1 MVSLLN
7 SNNIVRR
14 VIEIGGSLYIALPKG
29 WTKVYN
35 IKRGDTVY
43 LTIDKIGNLIVSK
56 AAKSIPR
63 KITIT
68 ADMTVKERLIAAYL
82 KGYDIIQIR
91 AKELTEK
98 IRASIEDALRFL
110 VGLEVVEESRN
121 NIVLQCLGT
130 DTIDLCSLVRR
141 MVTLVRS
148 MIDDAFSA
156 IYDNNMELLN
166 LVIQRDDKVDRL
178 YFFIVR
184 QVRRLIYNHEQLI
197 ASKLTPL
204 DLMDLRLFAKTIE
217 EIADCCE
224 RILLDY
230 SRLRSKEPNLLEEL
244 VSYIRESKDSLL
256 TVFDNAIKSFLNKDI
271 DLALRVKKALASL
284 REGLHE
290 MKISDVPRALL
301 LTKIDHIFALIE
313 DIVDLITT

>member
-1 MVSLLN
+1 MS
-7 SNNIVRR
+7 SRNIMRK

-35 IKRGDTVY
+35 IKRGDMVY
-43 LTIDKIGNLIVSK
+43 LTIDEVGNLIISK
-56 AAKSIPR
+56 TTKNMPR

-68 ADMTVKERLIAAYL
+68 ADMAVKERLIAAYL
-82 KGYDIIQIR
+82 KGYDVIQIR

-98 IRASIEDALRFL
+98 IRASVEDALRFL

-121 NIVLQCLGT
+121 NMVLQCLGT

-141 MVTLVRS
+141 MVMLVRS

-156 IYDNNMELLN
+156 ICDDNTELLN

-184 QVRRLIYNHEQLI
+184 QVRRLIYNHEQLT

-230 SRLRSKEPNLLEEL
+230 SRLRSKEPRLLKDL
-244 VSYIRESKDSLL
+244 VSYIRESKDSILV
-256 TVFDNAIKSFLNKDI
+256 VFDRAVRAFLNKDI
-271 DLALRVKKALASL
+271 DLALKVKRALASL
-284 REGLHE
+284 SDHLHA

-301 LTKIDHIFALIE
+301 LTKIARIFALIE